1 MNGELEVLQVNC
13 FGGVLAADRLGY
25 FSSKASGGSENE
37 VFGTGALKDPGFG
50 KVSGRGFRE

>member
-1 MNGELEVLQVNC
+1 MNC